1 MSLGWRA
8 SWVHGAFLDHEGVNH
23 RLIWKVCIDA
33 LEAGWWQAREVLTD
47 LKQLAPGQ
55 YLHKWWY
62 FKKDVIE
69 SSGLALG
76 LTADDMIKASQKS
89 KRARLQRSGDA
100 DEACTGSDCR
110 QEWMISSAGM
120 LVIMMVLAT
129 TSRKLLHKHA
139 AEVHMNAFLGAML
152 PADCVSTHDL
162 ANVSIA
168 IVQQCPMINGQA
180 HCLHMEEL
188 LQELRD
194 MSAPEQYRLARALR
208 AAGPLMPCCPAVTLW
223 LRSIIKTIADDID
236 KAVEGKRNIDDALYV
251 RAATQHIGRRRVD
264 EDVKHEITTSL
275 IASGRASN
283 SRDAARFLRIS
294 TASAA
299 SKWDENEVL
308 VYQATCW
315 QSCVQQKSFSVALD
329 GKRLGQPCEET
340 EVYAC
345 WVYPGDKAMWLPPM
359 VPILYSNTCDVSRHC
374 GLWSLSP
381 TPHAFS

>member
-1 MSLGWRA
+1 MPIEWRPC
-8 SWVHGAFLDHEGVNH
+8 WVQGAFLDQEGGSH
-23 RLIWKVCIDA
+23 SLTWKVCIAD
-33 LEAGWWQAREVLTD
+33 LQVGWWQAREVLTD

-62 FKKDVIE
+62 FRKDVVE

-89 KRARLQRSGDA
+89 KRARVQRDGDA
-100 DEACTGSDCR
+100 DAASTNSDCR
-110 QEWMISSAGM
+110 QEWVISSAGM
-120 LVIMMVLAT
+120 LVRMMVLAT
-129 TSRKLLHKHA
+129 TSRKWLHKHA
-139 AEVHMNAFLGAML
+139 AEVYLNAFLGAML

-168 IVQQCPMINGQA
+168 IAQQCPMIHGQA
-180 HCLHMEEL
+180 HCVHMEEVL
-188 LQELRD
+188 HDLRD

-223 LRSIIKTIADDID
+223 LRSVIKTIADDID
-236 KAVEGKRNIDDALYV
+236 KSIEGKRNIDDALRV

-264 EDVKHEITTSL
+264 EDVKREITTSL
-275 IASGRASN
+275 LASGRANS

-315 QSCVQQKSFSVALD
+315 HSCVQQKAFSVALD
-329 GKRLGQPCEET
+329 GKRIGQPSEET

-359 VPILYSNTCDVSRHC
+359 VPI
-374 GLWSLSP
+374 
-381 TPHAFS
+381 F